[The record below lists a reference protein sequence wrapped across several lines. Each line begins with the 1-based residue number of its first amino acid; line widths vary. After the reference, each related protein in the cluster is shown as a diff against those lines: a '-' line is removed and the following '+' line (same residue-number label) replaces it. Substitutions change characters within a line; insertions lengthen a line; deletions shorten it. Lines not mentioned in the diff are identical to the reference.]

1 MGFYSVASP
10 SIPLIPGLESF
21 LGDHLISNVVQ
32 LSSSQCEGVV
42 YVIACY
48 FDVIEGVDMWY
59 GDDNFRL
66 KISAGELSHE
76 VPFVMYDSVVSKI
89 VPKTCCQ
96 LLLSV
101 KQGSSTFP
109 DELEEHIGD
118 AFLLKVLKKCDLGDT
133 KKMVYNVLDVFYDPL
148 LLEIFLDPD
157 HPLRVG
163 RVTLFCC
170 YCPDY
175 ICFLRI

>member
-1 MGFYSVASP
+1 
-10 SIPLIPGLESF
+10 
-21 LGDHLISNVVQ
+21 
-32 LSSSQCEGVV
+32 
-42 YVIACY
+42 
-48 FDVIEGVDMWY
+48 
-59 GDDNFRL
+59 
-66 KISAGELSHE
+66 
-76 VPFVMYDSVVSKI
+76 
-89 VPKTCCQ
+89 
-96 LLLSV
+96 
-101 KQGSSTFP
+101 
-109 DELEEHIGD
+109 LEEHIGD